1 MIPIHDPRE
10 KESISSSIRITRH
23 KIWHFGSIMP
33 TTINVCVIWYLL
45 LLLHSCR
52 SVPSDCLI
60 INKRTIPLEIP
71 HYSLT
76 IYAASPFSSIS
87 RNVNKLFLRIV
98 LVVSVF
104 RNNCKL
110 TMCLKVGRPWGQF
123 QGWSICD
130 MCCWMM
136 VFICNLFRQVPI
148 ITALLLQFW
157 GIIICITFF
166 SKRY

>member
-1 MIPIHDPRE
+1 MIQERKSQSVNP
-10 KESISSSIRITRH
+10 SIRITRH

-33 TTINVCVIWYLL
+33 TTINVCVIWYLCSSFTHVDL
-45 LLLHSCR
+45 SPVTVL
-52 SVPSDCLI
+52 

-76 IYAASPFSSIS
+76 IYAASPFLSSIS
-87 RNVNKLFLRIV
+87 RNDDVDANKFFFLIV
-98 LVVSVF
+98 FVVSVF

-136 VFICNLFRQVPI
+136 VFICDLFKQVPI
-148 ITALLLQFW
+148 ITALRL
-157 GIIICITFF
+157 
-166 SKRY
+166 